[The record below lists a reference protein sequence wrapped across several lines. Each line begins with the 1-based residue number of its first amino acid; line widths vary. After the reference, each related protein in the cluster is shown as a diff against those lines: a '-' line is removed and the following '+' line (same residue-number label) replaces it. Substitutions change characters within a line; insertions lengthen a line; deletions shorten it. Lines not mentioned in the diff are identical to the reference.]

1 MTGTRSR
8 TAVSIASTMC
18 RHPSYPRAPPIL
30 VPSVANAITGAP
42 VISPRAYCTPEV
54 SFGRNRRREPWSKS
68 DRRRSSGSRWS
79 TGAESVDV
87 AAVMLMAATSVSGEE
102 QRDVVTAEAERVV
115 QGGRDLHLAR
125 LVGGH
130 VQIESVVRVV
140 QVDRGGH
147 HAVADGEDGGDR
159 LQRSGGAQQV
169 SGHGLGRGQH
179 RMVTERGVQ
188 RHHLGHVPDR
198 GGGGV
203 RVDVYDVPGG
213 HVRVPQG
220 GADGASRAAAVGF
233 GLHDVVPVRGEPG
246 PGERGVDAGP
256 ARGGVVGALQHDDR
270 SALPEHEP
278 VPLLVPRAGGL
289 LRLVVAGGPGPAG

>member
-1 MTGTRSR
+1 PPAAGPSTTEICGTRPEARTIAAKICPIPSSASTPSGILAPPEGHSPMTGTRSR
-8 TAVSIASTMC
+8 TAVATAATMC
-18 RHPSYPRAPPIL
+18 RRPSYPRAPPIL

-42 VISPRAYCTPEV
+42 LISPRAYCTPEV

-147 HAVADGEDGGDR
+147 HAVA
-159 LQRSGGAQQV
+159 
-169 SGHGLGRGQH
+169 
-179 RMVTERGVQ
+179 
-188 RHHLGHVPDR
+188 
-198 GGGGV
+198 
-203 RVDVYDVPGG
+203 
-213 HVRVPQG
+213 
-220 GADGASRAAAVGF
+220 
-233 GLHDVVPVRGEPG
+233 
-246 PGERGVDAGP
+246 
-256 ARGGVVGALQHDDR
+256 
-270 SALPEHEP
+270 
-278 VPLLVPRAGGL
+278 
-289 LRLVVAGGPGPAG
+289 